1 MRTRERHR
9 FRQSSKEH
17 LCWFKVAELWAMPPD
32 NRTGEDDASGATR
45 VRVRAAAQVSQG
57 GFGGCHWRQLKLEW
71 PHAPMQQLHDEL
83 GATDAEQSAAND
95 CHVLH

>member
-1 MRTRERHR
+1 MR
-9 FRQSSKEH
+9 
-17 LCWFKVAELWAMPPD
+17 A
-32 NRTGEDDASGATR
+32 
-45 VRVRAAAQVSQG
+45 RAAAQVSQG